1 MKAYFPKSIKILLF
15 IVLSYLVLVHAKPFL
30 VPIAFAGLFS
40 MLLLPVS
47 RKLESWRINKGISV
61 VLSILVLVAV
71 ASVIVWVLSLQV
83 NDIKKNAIGIEKNI
97 TQKITEVRDFATRKL
112 GISQQ
117 KQNEIIEKQQQTSD
131 DRISNFITGSIGSIG
146 AALLDVILVLV
157 YLFLFMYF
165 RKHLQQFVLQLVPPE
180 KQANAQEVIQS
191 SRKVAQ
197 KYLSGMALMIVSLW
211 IMYSIGFSIVGI
223 KNAVFFAI
231 LCGLLEIV
239 PFVGNITGTAITI
252 LLTFAQGGSMQMIL
266 GILVVYAF
274 VQFFQSYFLEPLV
287 VGKNVNVHP
296 VFTIIGIVAGEFVWG
311 IPGMILALPV
321 LGVAKIICDHVEVLK
336 PYGFLIGQEK
346 EGKGGLV
353 EKVKKVFKKKR

>member
-1 MKAYFPKSIKILLF
+1 MTAYFPKSIKILLL